1 MQPRRSPLHDAWRE
15 RVVLAYIDEPPFAQP
30 GGQAGAV
37 GCDVELALT
46 VLAAIG
52 VRRVETRLTT
62 FAELIP
68 GVAAGRWDMNV
79 PLFVTA
85 QRSRVVAFS
94 RPVWALRDG
103 FIVDAGNPQGLR
115 SYRDL
120 VQSPGARLG
129 VVSGQVQHDAA
140 LRAGVPP
147 GRIREFET
155 QRAALAALR
164 AGEIHAYAS
173 TALGNR
179 VFIGGLGDPALQAVE
194 LEGEASTVDAGPPVG
209 AFSFALA
216 DTELRGRFDAFLMR
230 YLGSPAHRER
240 MAAHGLL
247 ASEIDPV
254 LPHRL

>member
-30 GGQAGAV
+30 GGQAGAA

-103 FIVDAGNPQGLR
+103 FIVDAGNPQA
-115 SYRDL
+115 
-120 VQSPGARLG
+120 PGARLG
-129 VVSGQVQHDAA
+129 VVSGQVQHDTA

-147 GRIREFET
+147 GRVREFET

-179 VFIGGLGDPALQAVE
+179 AFVGGLGDPALQAVE
-194 LEGEASTVDAGPPVG
+194 LEGEASTAPVG

-216 DTELRGRFDAFLMR
+216 DTELRGRFDAFLVR
-230 YLGSPAHRER
+230 HLGSPAHRES
-240 MAAHGLL
+240 MAAHGLS

>member
-30 GGQAGAV
+30 GGPA
-37 GCDVELALT
+37 
-46 VLAAIG
+46 
-52 VRRVETRLTT
+52 
-62 FAELIP
+62 
-68 GVAAGRWDMNV
+68 
-79 PLFVTA
+79 
-85 QRSRVVAFS
+85 
-94 RPVWALRDG
+94 
-103 FIVDAGNPQGLR
+103 
-115 SYRDL
+115 
-120 VQSPGARLG
+120 GARLG
-129 VVSGQVQHDAA
+129 VVSGQVQHDTA

-147 GRIREFET
+147 GRVREFET

-179 VFIGGLGDPALQAVE
+179 AFVGGLGDPALQAVE
-194 LEGEASTVDAGPPVG
+194 LEGEASTAPVG

-216 DTELRGRFDAFLMR
+216 DTELRGRFDAFLVR
-230 YLGSPAHRER
+230 HLGSPAHRES
-240 MAAHGLL
+240 MAAHGLS